1 MNRVVRSFTLKFIQV
16 HHNLLAAKSVAK
28 MGSKESIRD
37 TSVAGT
43 YNLILMNSELCHI

>member
-1 MNRVVRSFTLKFIQV
+1 MNRVVRSLTLKFIQF
-16 HHNLLAAKSVAK
+16 HHDLLAAKSVAK

-43 YNLILMNSELCHI
+43 YDLILMNSELCHK